1 MAKTNTVLVV
11 DDEKEMRDLIG
22 SQLEQLS
29 LNYIEAADGSSALEI
44 VQKSDVDLIISD
56 VKMPIM
62 DGLEMLEQL
71 RKKQYHQPVII
82 LTGEGS
88 KESAIKA
95 IRYDVTDFIE
105 KPYNP
110 QNLLESATEALS
122 KSAELKKIKRQ
133 NNTQNILVE
142 DPVSIKILQK
152 DFSNSWK
159 VGKTPQSFLDAVTC
173 QLKFA
178 NVSLDWIKNEMD
190 QEKELTF
197 LGNMLSDMSKAAY
210 FWGYYELSSIA
221 LKTEALTRIL
231 LKRSAVDPEGLK
243 LVTKGLNTLSAATKE
258 YSDPGSQKGSLSKIK
273 NEIREYISNTESK

>member
-1 MAKTNTVLVV
+1 MIKANTVLVV

-44 VQKSDVDLIISD
+44 IQKSDVDLIISD

-71 RKKQYHQPVII
+71 RKRQYHQPVII

-110 QNLLESATEALS
+110 QNLLDSTAEALN
-122 KSAELKKIKRQ
+122 KSEELKKIKHQNRVQ
-133 NNTQNILVE
+133 NNQIE
-142 DPVSIKILQK
+142 DPVSIKALQK

-159 VGKTPQSFLDAVTC
+159 VGKTSQSFLDAVTC

-178 NVSLDWIKNEMD
+178 NVSLNWIKSEMD
-190 QEKELTF
+190 RERELAF

-231 LKRSAVDPEGLK
+231 AERPVIDPEGFK
-243 LVTKGLNTLSAATKE
+243 LVTKGINMLSKSTRE
-258 YSDPGSQKGSLSKIK
+258 YSDSGSRKGSLSEIK
-273 NEIREYISNTESK
+273 NEIRTYLSNAEAK